1 MTSPQ
6 SHLAS
11 AFTALWADKNRAR
24 ILGRLARH
32 ERAIER
38 WWQCELAAHL
48 WDHAEHFGDD
58 VYVWLE
64 AHDRADLTLASG
76 TEAGGTVTF
85 GGQVIIPIELKM
97 VGTFWTGGPAKAFE
111 DPSKKGLQRDLV
123 EADGRRACNPFA
135 AVALLVTHK
144 GARTDAIFEKYLAYA
159 RELAERHHRR
169 CVLDEAI
176 DVRHDADSPSAAHQ
190 FLWTTP

>member
-1 MTSPQ
+1 MSSPQ
-6 SHLAS
+6 SHLAK
-11 AFTALWADKNRAR
+11 AFTTLWLDENRAR
-24 ILGRLARH
+24 TLGRLAQH

-58 VYVWLE
+58 VYVGLE
-64 AHDRADLTLASG
+64 AHDRADIILGSG

-85 GGQVIIPIELKM
+85 GGQIIIPIELKM
-97 VGTFWTGGPAKAFE
+97 VGTFWTGGPARALE
-111 DPSKKGLQRDLV
+111 DPTKKGLAQDLAEAAERRD
-123 EADGRRACNPFA
+123 AKPFA

-144 GARTDAIFEKYLAYA
+144 GARTDALFEKYLAHA
-159 RELAERHHRR
+159 RELAERHDRR

-176 DVRHDADSPSAAHQ
+176 DVRHDADFPSAAHQ
-190 FLWTTP
+190 FLWTSS